1 VASENHPL
9 VLGIDCSP
17 TGPGRTGNALET
29 VLEGAA
35 TAGAETA
42 LIHLGGESSTS
53 VARALERMLAAD
65 AFVFGSPIYRATFAA
80 PFKELVDAVPRGMWG
95 ETEAPLT
102 AHAVAV
108 VATGASAHHFLGL
121 RGMRDLLVEFFAA
134 HVLSPGLYVEQG
146 DFAEDRALLPPVA
159 ERARLQGT
167 ALVELTAAIAA
178 SPALR
183 AVEPQV

>member
-1 VASENHPL
+1 

-17 TGPGRTGNALET
+17 SGPGRTGNALET

-42 LIHLGGESSTS
+42 LVHLGGEAATA
-53 VARALERMLAAD
+53 VDEALERMLAAD
-65 AFVFGSPIYRATFAA
+65 AFVFGSPIYRATFAT
-80 PFKELVDAVPRGMWG
+80 PFKALVDATPRGMWG

-102 AHAVAV
+102 GRAVAV

-134 HVLSPGLYVEQG
+134 QVVSPGLYVEQA
-146 DFAEDRALLPPVA
+146 DFAEDHSLLPPVA
-159 ERARLQGT
+159 DRARLQGT
-167 ALVELTAAIAA
+167 ALVELATAIAA
-178 SPALR
+178 GRALG